1 MENEL
6 EKKEKKKTL
15 WKGIAIGA
23 GSVLG
28 IRIMIRIATGWIIF
42 VLTLFLLLFGKFQT
56 GQSGNVVVNANS
68 SITKLQS
75 ILSLIEDEYLFDYKP
90 LDILDSMYT
99 GLVNGLGDP
108 YSVYYSAD
116 MLESKNEEMQGNYC
130 GIGAM
135 ITMDTT
141 TMEKTITNVFENSPA
156 QVGGLLPGDII
167 VAVDDVDVTHM
178 NLDDTVALIKGPE
191 GTGVSVKVLRED
203 TGLEF
208 HLTRANVVM
217 NHTTCS
223 MITEDIGLIELS
235 EFYENATEQME
246 EGINFLKE
254 NGAKQ
259 IILDL
264 RGNPGG
270 LFNSAIDIADM
281 FLNDGIIVSEVDKN
295 GNQKYHYATEG
306 TIFDGDLVI
315 LVNENSASS
324 SEILT
329 AALSQHGRA
338 VVIGTKT
345 FGKGIV
351 QTVYSMTDGTAV
363 KLTTDY
369 YYTPNGTCIHDIG
382 IEPDIEVPESED
394 PDVDAPLEKAIEYL
408 MQLR

>member
-1 MENEL
+1 
-6 EKKEKKKTL
+6 
-15 WKGIAIGA
+15 
-23 GSVLG
+23 
-28 IRIMIRIATGWIIF
+28 
-42 VLTLFLLLFGKFQT
+42 
-56 GQSGNVVVNANS
+56 
-68 SITKLQS
+68 
-75 ILSLIEDEYLFDYKP
+75 
-90 LDILDSMYT
+90 DILDNMYT
-99 GLVNGLGDP
+99 GLVEGLGDP

-135 ITMDTT
+135 ITIDTT
-141 TMEKTITNVFENSPA
+141 TMEKSIVNVYENSPA
-156 QVGGLLPGDII
+156 EVGGLIPGDII

-191 GTGVSVKVLRED
+191 GTKVTIKVIRD
-203 TGLEF
+203 GTGLEF

-217 NHTTCS
+217 NHTKCS

-270 LFNSAIDIADM
+270 LFNAAIDIADM
-281 FLNDGIIVSEVDKN
+281 FLDSGVIVSEADKN
-295 GNQKYHYATEG
+295 GNHNYHYATEG

-351 QTVYSMTDGTAV
+351 QTVYTLTDGTAV

-382 IEPDIEVPESED
+382 IEPDINVPESED